1 MGQKT
6 SRYQVTKG
14 FNAQVIIAKAIQYWG
29 DGIKTLVAFVE
40 GTDADGTISLFNA
53 ETGVSLVG
61 NAAVGAAV
69 PVIAVVR
76 RGGKIYKSTP
86 FSLGTH
92 RVTKTPYAA
101 AVLGKFTVNTAGAV
115 VVGKEYGVLIKDIT
129 NMNSA
134 SETSYRY
141 NVVAVT
147 GDTLTTLATK
157 LRDKINDAKSIA
169 NTPKDIIVNASLNG
183 DDLVIESK
191 AVGTTF
197 TVGVFGQAYSDWT
210 VSATTKP
217 KWGQG
222 TAVQVGEIEKE
233 GWIFEGVTTN
243 YPGATGANPEEFG
256 RPDSLVVATGTYDTF
271 HIEGFVEKAG
281 KGPIN
286 QEVDKQAIV
295 IFTDKTGGAGAG
307 AYDEVA
313 TILGF

>member
-6 SRYQVTKG
+6 SRYVVTKG
-14 FNAQVIIAKAIQYWG
+14 FNAQVLIAKALQYWG
-29 DGIKTLVAFVE
+29 DGIKTLTAFAE

-53 ETGVSLVG
+53 DSGVSLVG
-61 NAAVGAAV
+61 NAAVGASI
-69 PVIAVVR
+69 PVVAVVR

-101 AVLGKFTVNTAGAV
+101 AALGKFTVNTAGAV
-115 VVGKEYGVLIKDIT
+115 VVGKEYGVLIKDIS
-129 NMNSA
+129 NMNAA

-141 NVVAVT
+141 SVIAVT

-157 LRDKINDAKSIA
+157 LAAKVNDAKSIA
-169 NTPKDIIVNASLNG
+169 NSPKDLIVNATVVG
-183 DDLVIESK
+183 DDLVLEAK
-191 AVGTTF
+191 AVGITF
-197 TVGVFGQAYSDWT
+197 TVGVFEQAYIDWT

-222 TAVQVGEIEKE
+222 TVDQVTEIEKE

-243 YPGATGANPEEFG
+243 QPMEANPEDYG
-256 RPDSLVVATGTYDTF
+256 RPVSLVEATGTYDTF
-271 HIEGFVEKAG
+271 QIEGFVEKAG

-286 QEVDKQAIV
+286 QEVDKQSIILFAN
-295 IFTDKTGGAGAG
+295 KTGGAGAG
-307 AYDEVA
+307 AYDELA